1 MQEFPVIS
9 GTLDRVANCVP
20 EIQKRTLARPVT
32 LVFRDDSGFDLDIA
46 LDQPL

>member
-9 GTLDRVANCVP
+9 GTLDRVAYRMA
-20 EIQKRTLARPVT
+20 EIQKRALACPVT
-32 LVFRDDSGFDLDIA
+32 LVFCDDSGFDLDIA

>member
-9 GTLDRVANCVP
+9 GTLDRVANCMA
-20 EIQKRTLARPVT
+20 EIQKRTLARPVA

>member
-9 GTLDRVANCVP
+9 GALNRVANCMA
-20 EIQKRTLARPVT
+20 EIQKRTLACPVT